1 MGGWEKFNQIVYWM
15 LKIAYINLLW
25 IFFTVIGLIAFG
37 IFPATAAMFA
47 ITRKWIILEERDF
60 KIFQTFWSFYRQDF
74 FKLNG
79 FALIFIVIGYFLYY
93 DVSFLQ
99 LNSGSFRFL
108 IPVVMLI
115 AISYVITLLF
125 FFPVFVHFKLKFFQ
139 YMKQSFLIALTSP
152 VEVSG
157 MILSAFLLY
166 AMVYLLP
173 GIIPL
178 FTGSLLAV
186 CLTLLSKRAFLRLEK
201 KMGMSVQE
209 QG

>member
-79 FALIFIVIGYFLYY
+79 LALIFIVIGYFLYY

-99 LNSGSFRFL
+99 LNSGNFRFL